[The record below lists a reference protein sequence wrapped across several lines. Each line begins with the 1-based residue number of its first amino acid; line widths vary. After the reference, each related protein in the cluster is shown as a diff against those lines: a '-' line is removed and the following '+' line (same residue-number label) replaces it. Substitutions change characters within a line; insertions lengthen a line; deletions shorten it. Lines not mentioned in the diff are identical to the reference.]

1 MVQNLDKKISLINK
15 LKYEILGVKAAIKN
29 QQSKKNSMSEDP
41 FLLNQLES

>member
-29 QQSKKNSMSEDP
+29 QQNKKNSMSEDP
-41 FLLNQLES
+41 FLLNQLET